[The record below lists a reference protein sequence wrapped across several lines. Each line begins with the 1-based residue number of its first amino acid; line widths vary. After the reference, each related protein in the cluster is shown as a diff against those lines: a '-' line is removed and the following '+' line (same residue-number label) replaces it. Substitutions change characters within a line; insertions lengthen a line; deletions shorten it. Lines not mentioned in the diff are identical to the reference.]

1 MINKESYEGMNDQ
14 INLLLNLSLLEV
26 HERYEFV
33 KSLLLN
39 TYNKGRWDLHIDEL
53 DKRIDEVNRKIEGVT
68 Q

>member
-26 HERYEFV
+26 HKRYEFV

-39 TYNKGRWDLHIDEL
+39 TYNKGRWDLYIDEL
-53 DKRIDEVNRKIEGVT
+53 ERRIDEVNRKIKGVT